1 VERNQF
7 TFYSSFWKAVARIKN
22 KSARCDAYDAI
33 CRYAITGEEPD
44 VDSLPDSAAIVF
56 EMIKPNL
63 VASRRKAE
71 NGSLGGTSKQTA
83 SKPEANVK
91 QTEANGKQNEANS
104 KQGEIETKNKSKNKN
119 KNKNK
124 NKCYNAGDFDLFWDA
139 YPRKEG
145 KQKAA
150 DAFAKVEVPVET
162 LLSAIEAQKK
172 SPQWTKD
179 GGQFIPH
186 PATWLNGKRWEDQ
199 VTAGSS
205 SAPYG
210 ATGEMG
216 SAEREAIARLMG
228 GGI

>member
-1 VERNQF
+1 MERNQF

-44 VDSLPDSAAIVF
+44 VDSLPDAAAIAF

-71 NGSLGGTSKQTA
+71 SGALGGTSKQTV
-83 SKPEANVK
+83 SKPEANAK
-91 QTEANGKQNEANS
+91 QTEANGKQTEADLE
-104 KQGEIETKNKSKNKN
+104 QGETETKKKSKNKN

-124 NKCYNAGDFDLFWDA
+124 NKCYNADDFNLFWDA

-145 KQKAA
+145 KKKASE
-150 DAFAKVEVPVET
+150 AFAKVEVPVET

-179 GGQFIPH
+179 DGQFIPH
-186 PATWLNGKRWEDQ
+186 PAKWLNERRWEDQ
-199 VTAGSS
+199 TITST
-205 SAPYG
+205 PCG
-210 ATGEMG
+210 ATGGMG
-216 SAEREAIARLMG
+216 SAEMDALSRLMG
-228 GGI
+228 GSL

>member
-1 VERNQF
+1 MERNQF

-91 QTEANGKQNEANS
+91 QTEANDKQNEADA
-104 KQGEIETKNKSKNKN
+104 KQGETETKNKSKNKN

-124 NKCYNAGDFDLFWDA
+124 NKCYNAGDFDLFWEA

-145 KQKAA
+145 KQKAEE
-150 DAFAKVEVPVET
+150 AFAKIDVPVET

-186 PATWLNGKRWEDQ
+186 PTTWLNGKRWEDQ
-199 VTAGSS
+199 VTAGKPSVI
-205 SAPYG
+205 YG
-210 ATGEMG
+210 ATGEL
-216 SAEREAIARLMG
+216 SPSLLEAIERLNG
-228 GGI
+228 GGA